1 MGINHMKKQM
11 QSTPPDCVWM
21 QAGVVNRKSCAINY
35 DCVSC
40 RFDKAMRRIAG
51 ENKELSQKERFI
63 RGEKG
68 KILYWKE
75 KLKEVPPW
83 KRPCLHHLKGRIDF
97 RACTNE
103 YKCGHCEFDQF
114 FQDQYTVHT
123 VIKQVNLIDIKG
135 FKVPQGFYLH
145 NGHAWAKIEESS
157 SVRIGLDEFALK
169 MLGPLDKIEAPL
181 LGKEVKQN
189 HASISLDRRPEKAKV
204 LSPVSG
210 VVTDINPKLR
220 EKGSIANKNP
230 YSEGW
235 VMRIHAPNLRNDLK
249 NLMIGTET
257 KDFVEKEVDRLFQVI
272 EEEAGPIAADGGNLV
287 DDIYGNVP
295 GIKWDKLARLFLHT

>member
-1 MGINHMKKQM
+1 MKKQM
-11 QSTPPDCVWM
+11 QSTPPDCVWK
-21 QAGVVNRKSCAINY
+21 QAGVVNRKSCTMNY
-35 DCVSC
+35 DCVAC
-40 RFDKAMRRIAG
+40 RFDKAMRRVAG
-51 ENKELSQKERFI
+51 ENKELSQKERLI
-63 RGEKG
+63 RGKKG

-75 KLKEVPPW
+75 KLKEFPTW

-103 YKCGHCEFDQF
+103 YKCGYCEFDQF

-123 VIKQVNLIDIKG
+123 VVKQVNLIDIKG

-145 NGHAWAKIEESS
+145 NGHAWAKIEENS
-157 SVRIGLDEFALK
+157 SVRVGLDEFALK

-189 HASISLDRRPEKAKV
+189 HASISLDRRPKKAKV

-210 VVTDINPKLR
+210 VITDINPKLR

-257 KDFVEKEVDRLFQVI
+257 KDFVEKEVDRLFQII
-272 EEEAGPIAADGGNLV
+272 EEEVGPIAADGGDLV